1 MKNIL
6 KLLNKREQKILL
18 ENKNLTSKL
27 WKIIPESNKRPM
39 GANDIINILKNENLP
54 LNINSISKKFNI
66 ILKKNMRLKKYNSK
80 SKFDGNQIIIEYKDE
95 KEIPE
100 QIGHIFQNFLSGIYF
115 QYPPKYN
122 LKTIDF
128 YEEKAKNFAIRLNLL
143 IVQYELISSFKKH
156 FEIINSFKKHFEIIN
171 SFKKHFEIMNSLRK
185 HTRQKNNLTEK
196 QYLKNNKIQIENVKY
211 DNNFY
216 QAA

>member
-18 ENKNLTSKL
+18 ENKNLISKL

>member
-6 KLLNKREQKILL
+6 KLLNKREQKIFL
-18 ENKNLTSKL
+18 ENKNLISKL

-39 GANDIINILKNENLP
+39 EANDIINILKNENLP

-128 YEEKAKNFAIRLNLL
+128 YEEKAKNFAKCLNLL
-143 IVQYELISSFKKH
+143 IPRYEIMNSLRKH
-156 FEIINSFKKHFEIIN
+156 FEIMNSLRKHFEIMN
-171 SFKKHFEIMNSLRK
+171 SLRKHFEIMNSLRK

>member
-156 FEIINSFKKHFEIIN
+156 FEIINSFKKHFEI
-171 SFKKHFEIMNSLRK
+171 MNSLRK